1 MTTLFSRHLT
11 QARRDERVREAAGE
25 LAKRLEGWG
34 DQGSSAYSRIWRA
47 LSALAAALGEDGR

>member
-11 QARRDERVREAAGE
+11 PARRDERVREAARK
-25 LAKRLEGWG
+25 L
-34 DQGSSAYSRIWRA
+34 GSETYDVA

>member
-11 QARRDERVREAAGE
+11 QARRDERVREAARE
-25 LAKRLEGWG
+25 LASTTH
-34 DQGSSAYSRIWRA
+34 DAAAWRA